1 MSNSGFVLLD
11 KIAGETSFKAL
22 FPLKRVFSTKRVGHA
37 GTLDL
42 RASGLII
49 AATGRCTRLLPFVE
63 AKDKCYSFRLHLGY
77 ETDTLEWD
85 GEVVAQDE
93 RAVDKASADERH
105 PRAEGVVAAP
115 AANCTLA
122 WPRPSADECS
132 LSDSQP
138 MPDKDFGIQGDVA
151 SKVPELAEGP
161 KDGKNESVILSEEPE
176 ARSRRI
182 QGVSRKKLEA
192 VLPRFVGDI
201 EQIPPKYC
209 AVKIN
214 GVRASDLMER
224 GRNIELKPRKIHI
237 GELKVIGEGKV
248 TEGCS
253 GKEFATF
260 DLICE
265 CSKGTYIRALGRD
278 IGRALGTYACV
289 SQIRR
294 HRIGNVAVE
303 SAVRG
308 EDLTRENLLPVD
320 AVLDFPVVCLSDE
333 QVAVIRQG
341 NWLPWKENVEGVGPE
356 GHVFA
361 ANMQGEVLSLCHYE
375 PGRIKPKFYLGED
388 G

>member
-49 AATGRCTRLLPFVE
+49 AATGRCTRLLPFIE

-85 GEVVAQDE
+85 GEVVEQGEA
-93 RAVDKASADERH
+93 
-105 PRAEGVVAAP
+105 
-115 AANCTLA
+115 LA
-122 WPRPSADECS
+122 ITRE
-132 LSDSQP
+132 Q
-138 MPDKDFGIQGDVA
+138 
-151 SKVPELAEGP
+151 
-161 KDGKNESVILSEEPE
+161 
-176 ARSRRI
+176 
-182 QGVSRKKLEA
+182 LEA
-192 VLPRFVGDI
+192 VLPQFTGDI

-237 GELKVIGEGKV
+237 GELKVIGEGEV

-278 IGRALGTYACV
+278 IGRALGTCACV

-294 HRIGNVAVE
+294 HRIGNVTLDK
-303 SAVRG
+303 AVRG
-308 EDLTRENLLPVD
+308 ENLTRENLLPVD
-320 AVLDFPVVCLSDE
+320 AVLDFPVVRLTDE

-341 NWLPWKENVEGVGPE
+341 NWLPWKEKVEGVGPE

-361 ANMQGEVLSLCHYE
+361 ANMQGEVLSLCFYE

-388 G
+388 E

>member
-85 GEVVAQDE
+85 GEVVEQGE
-93 RAVDKASADERH
+93 
-105 PRAEGVVAAP
+105 PVAI
-115 AANCTLA
+115 T
-122 WPRPSADECS
+122 RE
-132 LSDSQP
+132 
-138 MPDKDFGIQGDVA
+138 
-151 SKVPELAEGP
+151 
-161 KDGKNESVILSEEPE
+161 
-176 ARSRRI
+176 
-182 QGVSRKKLEA
+182 KLDA
-192 VLPRFVGDI
+192 VLPQFTGDI

-224 GRNIELKPRKIHI
+224 GRNIELKPRKIRI
-237 GELKVIGEGKV
+237 SELKVIGEGEV

-294 HRIGNVAVE
+294 HRIGNVTLDK
-303 SAVRG
+303 AVRG
-308 EDLTRENLLPVD
+308 DALTRENLLPVD
-320 AVLDFPVVCLSDE
+320 AVLDFPVVRLTDE
-333 QVAVIRQG
+333 QVATIRQG
-341 NWLPWKENVEGVGPE
+341 NWLPWKTPVEGVGPE
-356 GHVFA
+356 GNVFA
-361 ANMQGEVLSLCHYE
+361 ANEQGEVLSLCFYE

-388 G
+388 D

>member
-1 MSNSGFVLLD
+1 LSNSGFVLLD

-49 AATGRCTRLLPFVE
+49 AATGRCTRLLPFIE

-85 GEVVAQDE
+85 GEVVEQGEA
-93 RAVDKASADERH
+93 
-105 PRAEGVVAAP
+105 
-115 AANCTLA
+115 LA
-122 WPRPSADECS
+122 ITRE
-132 LSDSQP
+132 Q
-138 MPDKDFGIQGDVA
+138 
-151 SKVPELAEGP
+151 
-161 KDGKNESVILSEEPE
+161 
-176 ARSRRI
+176 
-182 QGVSRKKLEA
+182 LEA
-192 VLPRFVGDI
+192 VLPQFTGDI
-201 EQIPPKYC
+201 EQVPPKYC

-237 GELKVIGEGKV
+237 GELKVIGEGEV

-294 HRIGNVAVE
+294 HRIGNVTLDK
-303 SAVRG
+303 AVRG
-308 EDLTRENLLPVD
+308 ENLTRENLLPVD
-320 AVLDFPVVCLSDE
+320 AVLDFPVVRLTDE
-333 QVAVIRQG
+333 QVVVIRQG
-341 NWLPWKENVEGVGPE
+341 NWLPWKEKIEGVGPE

-361 ANMQGEVLSLCHYE
+361 ANEAGEVLALCFYE

-388 G
+388 EK

>member
-49 AATGRCTRLLPFVE
+49 AATGRCTRLLPFIE

-85 GEVVAQDE
+85 GEVVEQDE
-93 RAVDKASADERH
+93 REFGVRNSELDERT
-105 PRAEGVVAAP
+105 R
-115 AANCTLA
+115 
-122 WPRPSADECS
+122 
-132 LSDSQP
+132 
-138 MPDKDFGIQGDVA
+138 
-151 SKVPELAEGP
+151 
-161 KDGKNESVILSEEPE
+161 
-176 ARSRRI
+176 
-182 QGVSRKKLEA
+182 LEA
-192 VLPRFVGDI
+192 VLPQFTGDI
-201 EQIPPKYC
+201 EQVPPKYC

-237 GELKVIGEGKV
+237 GELKVIGEGEV

-294 HRIGNVAVE
+294 HRIGNVTLDK
-303 SAVRG
+303 AVRG

-320 AVLDFPVVCLSDE
+320 AVLDFPVVRLTAE

-341 NWLPWKENVEGVGPE
+341 NWLPWKEKVEGVGPD

-361 ANMQGEVLSLCHYE
+361 ANMQGEVLSLCFYE

-388 G
+388 EK

>member
-93 RAVDKASADERH
+93 RAIDMAS
-105 PRAEGVVAAP
+105 

-122 WPRPSADECS
+122 WPRPLADECS
-132 LSDSQP
+132 LSNSQP
-138 MPDKDFGIQGDVA
+138 LPGQ
-151 SKVPELAEGP
+151 
-161 KDGKNESVILSEEPE
+161 DGVILSEAE
-176 ARSRRI
+176 RSRRI
-182 QGVSRKKLEA
+182 QCISREMLEV
-192 VLPRFVGDI
+192 VLPQFVGDI

-224 GRNIELKPRKIHI
+224 GRNIELKPRMIHI

-320 AVLDFPVVCLSDE
+320 AVLDFPVVRLTDE

-341 NWLPWKENVEGVGPE
+341 NWLPWKEKVEGVGPE
-356 GHVFA
+356 GNVFA

>member
-49 AATGRCTRLLPFVE
+49 AATGRCTRLLPFIE

-85 GEVVAQDE
+85 GEVVEQGEALAITREDVE
-93 RAVDKASADERH
+93 R
-105 PRAEGVVAAP
+105 
-115 AANCTLA
+115 
-122 WPRPSADECS
+122 
-132 LSDSQP
+132 
-138 MPDKDFGIQGDVA
+138 
-151 SKVPELAEGP
+151 
-161 KDGKNESVILSEEPE
+161 
-176 ARSRRI
+176 
-182 QGVSRKKLEA
+182 
-192 VLPRFVGDI
+192 VLPQFTGDI
-201 EQIPPKYC
+201 EQVPPKYC

-237 GELKVIGEGKV
+237 GELKVIGEGEV

-294 HRIGNVAVE
+294 HRIGNVTLDK
-303 SAVRG
+303 AVRG
-308 EDLTRENLLPVD
+308 DALTRENLLPVD
-320 AVLDFPVVCLSDE
+320 AVLDFPVVRLTDE

-341 NWLPWKENVEGVGPE
+341 NWLPWKEKVEGVGPE

-361 ANMQGEVLSLCHYE
+361 ANMQGEVLSLCFYE

-388 G
+388 D

>member
-93 RAVDKASADERH
+93 RAVDKASADE
-105 PRAEGVVAAP
+105 
-115 AANCTLA
+115 
-122 WPRPSADECS
+122 CS
-132 LSDSQP
+132 LSNSQLSP
-138 MPDKDFGIQGDVA
+138 GQ
-151 SKVPELAEGP
+151 EG
-161 KDGKNESVILSEEPE
+161 VILSEAE
-176 ARSRRI
+176 RSRRI
-182 QGVSRKKLEA
+182 QCISREMLEV
-192 VLPRFVGDI
+192 VLPQFVGDI

-224 GRNIELKPRKIHI
+224 GRNIELKPRMIHI

-320 AVLDFPVVCLSDE
+320 AVLDFPVVRLTDE
-333 QVAVIRQG
+333 QVATIRQG
-341 NWLPWKENVEGVGPE
+341 NWLPWKEKVEGVGPE

-388 G
+388 EK

>member
-49 AATGRCTRLLPFVE
+49 AATGRCTRLLPFIE

-85 GEVVAQDE
+85 GEVVEQGEA
-93 RAVDKASADERH
+93 
-105 PRAEGVVAAP
+105 
-115 AANCTLA
+115 LA
-122 WPRPSADECS
+122 ITRE
-132 LSDSQP
+132 
-138 MPDKDFGIQGDVA
+138 
-151 SKVPELAEGP
+151 
-161 KDGKNESVILSEEPE
+161 
-176 ARSRRI
+176 
-182 QGVSRKKLEA
+182 KLEA
-192 VLPRFVGDI
+192 VLPQFTGDI

-237 GELKVIGEGKV
+237 GELKVIGEGEV

-294 HRIGNVAVE
+294 HRIGNVTLDK
-303 SAVRG
+303 AVRG
-308 EDLTRENLLPVD
+308 ENLTRENLLPVD
-320 AVLDFPVVCLSDE
+320 AVLDFPVVRLADE

-341 NWLPWKENVEGVGPE
+341 NWLPWKEKVEGVGPE

-388 G
+388 EI

>member
-11 KIAGETSFKAL
+11 KISGETSFKAL

-85 GEVVAQDE
+85 GEVIAQDE
-93 RAVDKASADERH
+93 RAVDKAL
-105 PRAEGVVAAP
+105 AE
-115 AANCTLA
+115 NCTLT
-122 WPRPSADECS
+122 WPRPLADECS

-138 MPDKDFGIQGDVA
+138 SPTRTCSSLRA
-151 SKVPELAEGP
+151 TL
-161 KDGKNESVILSEEPE
+161 ESILP
-176 ARSRRI
+176 
-182 QGVSRKKLEA
+182 Q
-192 VLPRFVGDI
+192 FTGDI

-224 GRNIELKPRKIHI
+224 GRNIELKPRRIRI
-237 GELKVIGEGKV
+237 SELKVIGEGNV
-248 TEGCS
+248 IEGCS

-278 IGRALGTYACV
+278 LARALGTCGCV

-294 HRIGNVAVE
+294 HRIGDVTLDR
-303 SAVRG
+303 AVRG
-308 EDLTRENLLPVD
+308 EDLKREDLLPVD
-320 AVLDFPVVCLSDE
+320 AVLDFPVVRLSDD

-341 NWLPWKENVEGVGPE
+341 NWLPWKEIVEGVGPE
-356 GHVFA
+356 GYVFV
-361 ANMQGEVLSLCHYE
+361 ANSQGEVLSLCHYE
-375 PGRIKPKFYLGED
+375 PGRICPKIYLAED
-388 G
+388 E

>member
-49 AATGRCTRLLPFVE
+49 AATGRCTRLLPFIE

-85 GEVVAQDE
+85 GEVVEQGEA
-93 RAVDKASADERH
+93 
-105 PRAEGVVAAP
+105 
-115 AANCTLA
+115 LA
-122 WPRPSADECS
+122 LTRE
-132 LSDSQP
+132 
-138 MPDKDFGIQGDVA
+138 
-151 SKVPELAEGP
+151 
-161 KDGKNESVILSEEPE
+161 
-176 ARSRRI
+176 
-182 QGVSRKKLEA
+182 KLEA
-192 VLPRFVGDI
+192 VLPQFTGDI

-237 GELKVIGEGKV
+237 GELKVIGEGEV

-289 SQIRR
+289 CRDSPGQL
-294 HRIGNVAVE
+294 VAVE
-303 SAVRG
+303 RESRG
-308 EDLTRENLLPVD
+308 RRPRRPCVCREHARRSLEPVF
-320 AVLDFPVVCLSDE
+320 L
-333 QVAVIRQG
+333 
-341 NWLPWKENVEGVGPE
+341 
-356 GHVFA
+356 
-361 ANMQGEVLSLCHYE
+361 
-375 PGRIKPKFYLGED
+375 
-388 G
+388 

>member
-49 AATGRCTRLLPFVE
+49 AATGRCTRLLPFIE

-85 GEVVAQDE
+85 GEVVEQGE
-93 RAVDKASADERH
+93 
-105 PRAEGVVAAP
+105 
-115 AANCTLA
+115 TLA
-122 WPRPSADECS
+122 ITRE
-132 LSDSQP
+132 Q
-138 MPDKDFGIQGDVA
+138 
-151 SKVPELAEGP
+151 
-161 KDGKNESVILSEEPE
+161 
-176 ARSRRI
+176 
-182 QGVSRKKLEA
+182 LEA
-192 VLPRFVGDI
+192 VLPQFTGDI

-237 GELKVIGEGKV
+237 GELKVIGEGEV

-294 HRIGNVAVE
+294 HRIGNVTLDK
-303 SAVRG
+303 AVRG
-308 EDLTRENLLPVD
+308 ENLTRENLLPVD
-320 AVLDFPVVCLSDE
+320 AVLDFPVVRLTDE

-341 NWLPWKENVEGVGPE
+341 NWLPWKEKIEGVGPE

-361 ANMQGEVLSLCHYE
+361 ANVQGEVLSLCFYE

-388 G
+388 EK

>member
-49 AATGRCTRLLPFVE
+49 AATGRCTRLLPFIE

-93 RAVDKASADERH
+93 RVLEST
-105 PRAEGVVAAP
+105 
-115 AANCTLA
+115 AANYTLA
-122 WPRPSADECS
+122 WPRSSTDECS
-132 LSDSQP
+132 LCNSQP
-138 MPDKDFGIQGDVA
+138 SPDKDCVA
-151 SKVPELAEGP
+151 
-161 KDGKNESVILSEEPE
+161 LSD
-176 ARSRRI
+176 ALKS
-182 QGVSRKKLEA
+182 
-192 VLPRFVGDI
+192 VLPQFTGDI

-237 GELKVIGEGKV
+237 GELKVIGEGEV

-294 HRIGNVAVE
+294 HRIGNVTLDK
-303 SAVRG
+303 AVRG

-320 AVLDFPVVCLSDE
+320 AVLDFPVVRLTDE

-341 NWLPWKENVEGVGPE
+341 NWLPWKTPVEGVGPE

-388 G
+388 EK

>member
-49 AATGRCTRLLPFVE
+49 AATGRCTRLLPFIE

-85 GEVVAQDE
+85 GEVVEQGEA
-93 RAVDKASADERH
+93 
-105 PRAEGVVAAP
+105 
-115 AANCTLA
+115 LA
-122 WPRPSADECS
+122 LTRE
-132 LSDSQP
+132 
-138 MPDKDFGIQGDVA
+138 
-151 SKVPELAEGP
+151 
-161 KDGKNESVILSEEPE
+161 
-176 ARSRRI
+176 
-182 QGVSRKKLEA
+182 KLEA
-192 VLPRFVGDI
+192 VLPQFTGDI

-237 GELKVIGEGKV
+237 GELKVIGEGEV

-294 HRIGNVAVE
+294 HRIGNVTLDK
-303 SAVRG
+303 AVRG

-320 AVLDFPVVCLSDE
+320 AVLDFPVVRLTDE

-361 ANMQGEVLSLCHYE
+361 ANMQGEVLSLCFYE

-388 G
+388 EK

>member
-85 GEVVAQDE
+85 GEVVEQDE
-93 RAVDKASADERH
+93 RALTVAT
-105 PRAEGVVAAP
+105 AE
-115 AANCTLA
+115 NCTLA
-122 WPRPSADECS
+122 WPRPLADECS
-132 LSDSQP
+132 LCNLQP
-138 MPDKDFGIQGDVA
+138 SPNKERVSLSEA
-151 SKVPELAEGP
+151 L
-161 KDGKNESVILSEEPE
+161 ESV
-176 ARSRRI
+176 
-182 QGVSRKKLEA
+182 
-192 VLPRFVGDI
+192 LPQFTGDI

-224 GRNIELKPRKIHI
+224 GRNIELKPRKIRI
-237 GELKVIGEGKV
+237 SELKVIGEGEV

-294 HRIGNVAVE
+294 HRIGNVTLDK
-303 SAVRG
+303 AVRG
-308 EDLTRENLLPVD
+308 DALTRENLLPVD
-320 AVLDFPVVCLSDE
+320 AVLDFPVVRLMPE

-341 NWLPWKENVEGVGPE
+341 NWLPWKEKIEGVGPE

-361 ANMQGEVLSLCHYE
+361 ANMQGEVLALCFYE

-388 G
+388 E

>member
-49 AATGRCTRLLPFVE
+49 AATGRCTRLLPFIE

-93 RAVDKASADERH
+93 HVIASGAKQSITR
-105 PRAEGVVAAP
+105 
-115 AANCTLA
+115 
-122 WPRPSADECS
+122 
-132 LSDSQP
+132 
-138 MPDKDFGIQGDVA
+138 
-151 SKVPELAEGP
+151 
-161 KDGKNESVILSEEPE
+161 E
-176 ARSRRI
+176 A
-182 QGVSRKKLEA
+182 LEA
-192 VLPRFVGDI
+192 ILPQFSGDI

-237 GELKVIGEGKV
+237 SELKVIGEGEV

-294 HRIGNVAVE
+294 HRIGNVTLDK
-303 SAVRG
+303 AVRG
-308 EDLTRENLLPVD
+308 ENLTRENLLPVD
-320 AVLDFPVVCLSDE
+320 AVLDFPVVRLTPE

-341 NWLPWKENVEGVGPE
+341 NWLPWKEKIEGVGPE

-361 ANMQGEVLSLCHYE
+361 ADMQGEVLSLCFYE

-388 G
+388 EK

>member
-49 AATGRCTRLLPFVE
+49 AATGRCTRLLPFIE

-93 RAVDKASADERH
+93 HVIAQAHDGIGSTIESASGSAALASSVIAN
-105 PRAEGVVAAP
+105 PEGVKQSI
-115 AANCTLA
+115 T
-122 WPRPSADECS
+122 R
-132 LSDSQP
+132 
-138 MPDKDFGIQGDVA
+138 
-151 SKVPELAEGP
+151 
-161 KDGKNESVILSEEPE
+161 E
-176 ARSRRI
+176 A
-182 QGVSRKKLEA
+182 LDA
-192 VLPRFVGDI
+192 VLPQFTGDI
-201 EQIPPKYC
+201 EQVPPKYC

-224 GRNIELKPRKIHI
+224 GRNIELKPRKIRI
-237 GELKVIGEGKV
+237 SELKVIGEGEV

-289 SQIRR
+289 SMIRR
-294 HRIGNVAVE
+294 HRIGNVTLDK
-303 SAVRG
+303 AVRG
-308 EDLTRENLLPVD
+308 ENLTRENLLPVD
-320 AVLDFPVVCLSDE
+320 AVLDFPVVRLTDE

-341 NWLPWKENVEGVGPE
+341 NWLPWKEKVEGIGPE

-361 ANMQGEVLSLCHYE
+361 ANMQGEVLSLCSYE

-388 G
+388 EK

>member
-49 AATGRCTRLLPFVE
+49 AATGRCTRLLPFIE

-85 GEVVAQDE
+85 GEVVEQDE
-93 RAVDKASADERH
+93 R
-105 PRAEGVVAAP
+105 
-115 AANCTLA
+115 TLA
-122 WPRPSADECS
+122 ITR
-132 LSDSQP
+132 
-138 MPDKDFGIQGDVA
+138 
-151 SKVPELAEGP
+151 
-161 KDGKNESVILSEEPE
+161 E
-176 ARSRRI
+176 A
-182 QGVSRKKLEA
+182 LEA
-192 VLPRFVGDI
+192 VLPQFTGDI

-237 GELKVIGEGKV
+237 GELKVIGEGEV

-294 HRIGNVAVE
+294 HRIGNVTLDK
-303 SAVRG
+303 AVRG
-308 EDLTRENLLPVD
+308 ENLTRENLLPVD
-320 AVLDFPVVCLSDE
+320 AVLDFPVVRLTDE

-341 NWLPWKENVEGVGPE
+341 NWLPWKEKVEGVGPE

-361 ANMQGEVLSLCHYE
+361 ANMQGEVLSLCFYE

-388 G
+388 EK

>member
-93 RAVDKASADERH
+93 RAVDKASAE
-105 PRAEGVVAAP
+105 
-115 AANCTLA
+115 NCTLTG
-122 WPRPSADECS
+122 PRPLADECS

-138 MPDKDFGIQGDVA
+138 SPGQ
-151 SKVPELAEGP
+151 EG
-161 KDGKNESVILSEEPE
+161 VILSEAE
-176 ARSRRI
+176 RSRRI
-182 QGVSRKKLEA
+182 QCISREKLEA

-320 AVLDFPVVCLSDE
+320 AVLDFPVVRLADE

-341 NWLPWKENVEGVGPE
+341 NWLPWKEKVEGVGPE

-388 G
+388 EK

>member
-85 GEVVAQDE
+85 GEVVEQGEQVAITREDVE
-93 RAVDKASADERH
+93 R
-105 PRAEGVVAAP
+105 
-115 AANCTLA
+115 
-122 WPRPSADECS
+122 
-132 LSDSQP
+132 
-138 MPDKDFGIQGDVA
+138 
-151 SKVPELAEGP
+151 
-161 KDGKNESVILSEEPE
+161 
-176 ARSRRI
+176 
-182 QGVSRKKLEA
+182 
-192 VLPRFVGDI
+192 VLPQFTGNI

-224 GRNIELKPRKIHI
+224 GRNIELKPRKIRI
-237 GELKVIGEGKV
+237 SELKVIGEGEV

-294 HRIGNVAVE
+294 HRIGNVTLDK
-303 SAVRG
+303 AVRG
-308 EDLTRENLLPVD
+308 DALTRENLLPVD
-320 AVLDFPVVCLSDE
+320 AVLDFPVVRLTVE
-333 QVAVIRQG
+333 QVATIRQG
-341 NWLPWKENVEGVGPE
+341 NWLPWKTPVEGVGPE
-356 GHVFA
+356 GNVFA
-361 ANMQGEVLSLCHYE
+361 ANEQGEVLSLCFYE

-388 G
+388 E

>member
-49 AATGRCTRLLPFVE
+49 AATGRCTRLLPFIE

-77 ETDTLEWD
+77 ETDTFEWD
-85 GEVVAQDE
+85 GEVVEQDE
-93 RAVDKASADERH
+93 REFGVRNSEFSVDK
-105 PRAEGVVAAP
+105 EG
-115 AANCTLA
+115 
-122 WPRPSADECS
+122 
-132 LSDSQP
+132 
-138 MPDKDFGIQGDVA
+138 
-151 SKVPELAEGP
+151 
-161 KDGKNESVILSEEPE
+161 VILSETKC
-176 ARSRRI
+176 SRRI
-182 QGVSRKKLEA
+182 SRADVER
-192 VLPRFVGDI
+192 VLPQFTGDI
-201 EQIPPKYC
+201 EQVPPKYC

-237 GELKVIGEGKV
+237 GELKVIGEGEV

-294 HRIGNVAVE
+294 HRIGNVTLDK
-303 SAVRG
+303 AVRG

-320 AVLDFPVVCLSDE
+320 AVLDFPVVRLTDE

-341 NWLPWKENVEGVGPE
+341 NWLPWKEKVEGVGPE

-361 ANMQGEVLSLCHYE
+361 ANMQGEVLSLCFYE

-388 G
+388 DK

>member
-49 AATGRCTRLLPFVE
+49 AATGRCTRLLPFIE

-85 GEVVAQDE
+85 GEVVEQGEA
-93 RAVDKASADERH
+93 
-105 PRAEGVVAAP
+105 
-115 AANCTLA
+115 LA
-122 WPRPSADECS
+122 ITRE
-132 LSDSQP
+132 Q
-138 MPDKDFGIQGDVA
+138 
-151 SKVPELAEGP
+151 
-161 KDGKNESVILSEEPE
+161 
-176 ARSRRI
+176 
-182 QGVSRKKLEA
+182 LEV
-192 VLPRFVGDI
+192 VLPQFTDDI
-201 EQIPPKYC
+201 EQVPPKYC

-237 GELKVIGEGKV
+237 GELKVIGEGEV

-265 CSKGTYIRALGRD
+265 CSKGIYIRALGRD

-294 HRIGNVAVE
+294 HRIGNVTLDK
-303 SAVRG
+303 AVRG
-308 EDLTRENLLPVD
+308 ENLTRENLLPVD
-320 AVLDFPVVCLSDE
+320 AVLDFPVVRLTDE
-333 QVAVIRQG
+333 RVAVIRQG
-341 NWLPWKENVEGVGPE
+341 NWLPWKEKVEGVGPE

-361 ANMQGEVLSLCHYE
+361 ANMQGEVLSLCFYE

-388 G
+388 EK

>member
-93 RAVDKASADERH
+93 FGIRNSEFEIDDSCRH
-105 PRAEGVVAAP
+105 PGAEG
-115 AANCTLA
+115 
-122 WPRPSADECS
+122 D
-132 LSDSQP
+132 
-138 MPDKDFGIQGDVA
+138 GIQG
-151 SKVPELAEGP
+151 SI
-161 KDGKNESVILSEEPE
+161 SRE
-176 ARSRRI
+176 AI
-182 QGVSRKKLEA
+182 EA
-192 VLPRFVGDI
+192 VLPQFMGDI

-320 AVLDFPVVCLSDE
+320 AVLDFPVVRLTDE
-333 QVAVIRQG
+333 QVATIRQG
-341 NWLPWKENVEGVGPE
+341 NWLPWKEKVEGVGPE
-356 GHVFA
+356 GNVFA

>member
-49 AATGRCTRLLPFVE
+49 AATGRCTRLLPFIE

-85 GEVVAQDE
+85 GEVVEQGEA
-93 RAVDKASADERH
+93 
-105 PRAEGVVAAP
+105 
-115 AANCTLA
+115 LA
-122 WPRPSADECS
+122 ITRE
-132 LSDSQP
+132 Q
-138 MPDKDFGIQGDVA
+138 
-151 SKVPELAEGP
+151 
-161 KDGKNESVILSEEPE
+161 
-176 ARSRRI
+176 
-182 QGVSRKKLEA
+182 LEA
-192 VLPRFVGDI
+192 VLPRFTGDI
-201 EQIPPKYC
+201 EQVPPKYC

-237 GELKVIGEGKV
+237 GELKVIGEGEV

-294 HRIGNVAVE
+294 HRIGNVTLDK
-303 SAVRG
+303 AVRG

-320 AVLDFPVVCLSDE
+320 AVLDFPVVRLTDE

-341 NWLPWKENVEGVGPE
+341 NWLPWKEKVEGVGPE

-361 ANMQGEVLSLCHYE
+361 ANMQGEVLSLCFYE

-388 G
+388 EK

>member
-49 AATGRCTRLLPFVE
+49 AATGRCTRLLPFIE

-85 GEVVAQDE
+85 GEVVEQGEA
-93 RAVDKASADERH
+93 
-105 PRAEGVVAAP
+105 
-115 AANCTLA
+115 LA
-122 WPRPSADECS
+122 LTRE
-132 LSDSQP
+132 
-138 MPDKDFGIQGDVA
+138 
-151 SKVPELAEGP
+151 
-161 KDGKNESVILSEEPE
+161 
-176 ARSRRI
+176 
-182 QGVSRKKLEA
+182 KLEA
-192 VLPRFVGDI
+192 VLPQFTGDI

-237 GELKVIGEGKV
+237 GELKVIGEGEV

-294 HRIGNVAVE
+294 HRIGNVTLDK
-303 SAVRG
+303 AVRG

-320 AVLDFPVVCLSDE
+320 AVLDFPVVRLTDE
-333 QVAVIRQG
+333 QVAVIRRG
-341 NWLPWKENVEGVGPE
+341 NWLPWKEKVEGVGPE

-361 ANMQGEVLSLCHYE
+361 ANMQGEVLSLCFYE

-388 G
+388 EK

>member
-49 AATGRCTRLLPFVE
+49 AATGRCTRLLPFIE

-85 GEVVAQDE
+85 GEVVEQGEA
-93 RAVDKASADERH
+93 
-105 PRAEGVVAAP
+105 
-115 AANCTLA
+115 LA
-122 WPRPSADECS
+122 ITRE
-132 LSDSQP
+132 
-138 MPDKDFGIQGDVA
+138 M
-151 SKVPELAEGP
+151 
-161 KDGKNESVILSEEPE
+161 
-176 ARSRRI
+176 
-182 QGVSRKKLEA
+182 LEA
-192 VLPRFVGDI
+192 VLPQFTGDI
-201 EQIPPKYC
+201 EQVPPKYC

-237 GELKVIGEGKV
+237 GELKVIGEGEV

-294 HRIGNVAVE
+294 HRIGNVTLDKAVC
-303 SAVRG
+303 G
-308 EDLTRENLLPVD
+308 ENLTRENLLPVD
-320 AVLDFPVVCLSDE
+320 AVLDFPVVRLTDE

-341 NWLPWKENVEGVGPE
+341 NWLPWKEKVEGVGPE

-361 ANMQGEVLSLCHYE
+361 ANMQGEVLSLCFYE

-388 G
+388 EK

>member
-49 AATGRCTRLLPFVE
+49 AATGRCTRLLPFIE

-85 GEVVAQDE
+85 GEVVEQDE
-93 RAVDKASADERH
+93 R
-105 PRAEGVVAAP
+105 
-115 AANCTLA
+115 
-122 WPRPSADECS
+122 
-132 LSDSQP
+132 SD
-138 MPDKDFGIQGDVA
+138 
-151 SKVPELAEGP
+151 
-161 KDGKNESVILSEEPE
+161 SVILSEEPE

-182 QGVSRKKLEA
+182 QGISREQIEA
-192 VLPRFVGDI
+192 VLPQFTGDI
-201 EQIPPKYC
+201 EQVPPKYC

-237 GELKVIGEGKV
+237 GELKVIGEGEV

-294 HRIGNVAVE
+294 HRIGNVTLDK
-303 SAVRG
+303 AVRG

-320 AVLDFPVVCLSDE
+320 AVLDFPVVRLTDE

-341 NWLPWKENVEGVGPE
+341 NWLPWKEKVEGVGPE

-361 ANMQGEVLSLCHYE
+361 ANMQGEVLSLCFYE

-388 G
+388 EK

>member
-1 MSNSGFVLLD
+1 
-11 KIAGETSFKAL
+11 
-22 FPLKRVFSTKRVGHA
+22 
-37 GTLDL
+37 L

-93 RAVDKASADERH
+93 RAIDMAS
-105 PRAEGVVAAP
+105 
-115 AANCTLA
+115 AANCTLTG
-122 WPRPSADECS
+122 PRPLADECS
-132 LSDSQP
+132 LSNSQP
-138 MPDKDFGIQGDVA
+138 SPNKDSFSLRDA
-151 SKVPELAEGP
+151 LKS
-161 KDGKNESVILSEEPE
+161 
-176 ARSRRI
+176 
-182 QGVSRKKLEA
+182 
-192 VLPRFVGDI
+192 VLPQFVGDI
-201 EQIPPKYC
+201 EQVPPKYC

-224 GRNIELKPRKIHI
+224 GRNIELKPRKIRI
-237 GELKVIGEGKV
+237 SELKVIGEGNV

-294 HRIGNVAVE
+294 HRIGNVTLDK
-303 SAVRG
+303 AVRG

-320 AVLDFPVVCLSDE
+320 AVLDFPVVRLTDE

-341 NWLPWKENVEGVGPE
+341 NWLPWKEKIEGVGPE

-361 ANMQGEVLSLCHYE
+361 ANMQGEVLSLCFYE

-388 G
+388 K

>member
-49 AATGRCTRLLPFVE
+49 AATGRCTRLLPFIE

-85 GEVVAQDE
+85 GEVVE
-93 RAVDKASADERH
+93 
-105 PRAEGVVAAP
+105 
-115 AANCTLA
+115 
-122 WPRPSADECS
+122 
-132 LSDSQP
+132 
-138 MPDKDFGIQGDVA
+138 QG
-151 SKVPELAEGP
+151 
-161 KDGKNESVILSEEPE
+161 E
-176 ARSRRI
+176 AKTIFREA
-182 QGVSRKKLEA
+182 LEA
-192 VLPRFVGDI
+192 VLPQFTGDI

-224 GRNIELKPRKIHI
+224 GRNIELKPRKIRI
-237 GELKVIGEGKV
+237 SELKVIGEGEV

-294 HRIGNVAVE
+294 YRIGNVTLDK
-303 SAVRG
+303 AVRG
-308 EDLTRENLLPVD
+308 ENLTRENLLPVD
-320 AVLDFPVVCLSDE
+320 AVLDFPVVRLTPE

-341 NWLPWKENVEGVGPE
+341 NWLPWKEKVEGVGPD

-361 ANMQGEVLSLCHYE
+361 ANMQGEVLSLCFYE

-388 G
+388 EK

>member
-85 GEVVAQDE
+85 GEVVEQDE
-93 RAVDKASADERH
+93 RVKQSITRDD
-105 PRAEGVVAAP
+105 
-115 AANCTLA
+115 
-122 WPRPSADECS
+122 
-132 LSDSQP
+132 
-138 MPDKDFGIQGDVA
+138 
-151 SKVPELAEGP
+151 
-161 KDGKNESVILSEEPE
+161 
-176 ARSRRI
+176 
-182 QGVSRKKLEA
+182 LEK
-192 VLPRFVGDI
+192 VLPQFTGNI

-209 AVKIN
+209 GVKIN

-237 GELKVIGEGKV
+237 GELKVIGEGEV

-294 HRIGNVAVE
+294 HRIGNVTLDK
-303 SAVRG
+303 AVRG
-308 EDLTRENLLPVD
+308 DALTRENLLPVD
-320 AVLDFPVVCLSDE
+320 AVLDFPVVRLTDE

-341 NWLPWKENVEGVGPE
+341 NWLPWKTPVEGVGPE

-361 ANMQGEVLSLCHYE
+361 ANMQGEVLALCFYE

-388 G
+388 E